1 MSGIKNIFKQ
11 YYPKFLMNREVK
23 GLQNKRCSQ
32 IFSRCNFFPKNN
44 RGQVT
49 IFVIIAVLVVAA
61 VLLTYFFFP
70 QVLAN
75 FGIGAQ
81 NPTAFM
87 QGCMEEQLRSTTELI
102 SKQGGSL
109 EPKNFILHNDDK
121 IEYLCYTADSYSTCV
136 MQQPLLKQHVESE
149 IERGIKN
156 QADTCLDSL
165 KTTFERRGYN
175 AVLGDGELVVEL
187 LPQRIG
193 ITFENDLTLT
203 RDSSQRYEKINI
215 VLNNNLYE
223 LISIANSILNWE
235 ARYGDTETTAYMNYY
250 KDLKVEKNLQS
261 DGSTIYVLT
270 DRKTE
275 DKFQFASRS
284 VAWPPGVDI

>member
-1 MSGIKNIFKQ
+1 
-11 YYPKFLMNREVK
+11 MNQGVN
-23 GLQNKRCSQ
+23 GLNKRCSQ
-32 IFSRCNFFPKNN
+32 VFSRCNFFPKNSK
-44 RGQVT
+44 GQVT
-49 IFVIIAVLVVAA
+49 IFIIIAVFIVAVV
-61 VLLTYFFFP
+61 LMTYLFFP

-75 FGIGAQ
+75 FGVGVQ

-87 QGCMEEQLRSTTELI
+87 QGCMEDQLRTMTELI
-102 SKQGGSL
+102 SNQGGSI
-109 EPKNFILHNDDK
+109 EPEHYLLYNDEK
-121 IEYLCYTADSYSTCV
+121 IEYLCYTDESYSTCV
-136 MQQPLLKQHVESE
+136 MQQPLLKQHIESE
-149 IERGIKN
+149 IQRGIKT

-175 AVLGDGELVVEL
+175 VVLSDGELVVEL

-193 ITFENDLTLT
+193 VTFENDLTLT
-203 RDSSQRYEKINI
+203 RDSSERIEKINV

-223 LISIANSILNWE
+223 LVSIANSILNWE

-261 DGSTIYVLT
+261 DGSTIYILT
-270 DRKTE
+270 DRRAG

-284 VAWPPGVDI
+284 VAWPPGVDLE